1 MKQSPIFTVLGLGP
15 SGTVAAHRAAQRG
28 LEVVGIDP
36 RGVNAPSTVGLWA
49 SQLPRWFPREAVASR
64 FRPALITPAGTRI
77 LTSEYVV
84 LSPGW
89 EQVLDG
95 FEVVR
100 EKAWPGVGMK
110 YSLSFDGNRE
120 NPTIQQRI
128 SALKSWFRPNPDEQ
142 VSVILDESS
151 SPGQLSHLLVSVPQV
166 TMKAHQVAYGMV
178 VPENAVP
185 DTQRQGVLMDFSPL
199 PGYTDSNPVTFSYRI
214 PLGDGTW
221 LIEETILATTGDPA
235 TLLPHLE
242 EKNSDRLQHLG
253 ISGEHILRSEVV
265 VFPLGPRR
273 LPDDRPRTRLGLALS
288 MIPFLKG
295 AWLDLRFLAGPWNGR
310 GIPGEAHIGGT
321 AGWIH
326 PATGYSVGT
335 VLAHTDAMLDRVL
348 NGETPTPKSWRINHL
363 LRTLGLNII
372 LRLSASQYRE
382 FFTIVLGLPEKDLL
396 DYLTCT
402 NPWVTARVMVR
413 IILREFRSSPS
424 TALAV
429 FRHLPAALIKKP

>member
-1 MKQSPIFTVLGLGP
+1 
-15 SGTVAAHRAAQRG
+15 
-28 LEVVGIDP
+28 
-36 RGVNAPSTVGLWA
+36 
-49 SQLPRWFPREAVASR
+49 
-64 FRPALITPAGTRI
+64 
-77 LTSEYVV
+77 
-84 LSPGW
+84 
-89 EQVLDG
+89 
-95 FEVVR
+95 
-100 EKAWPGVGMK
+100 
-110 YSLSFDGNRE
+110 
-120 NPTIQQRI
+120 
-128 SALKSWFRPNPDEQ
+128 
-142 VSVILDESS
+142 
-151 SPGQLSHLLVSVPQV
+151 
-166 TMKAHQVAYGMV
+166 
-178 VPENAVP
+178 
-185 DTQRQGVLMDFSPL
+185 
-199 PGYTDSNPVTFSYRI
+199 
-214 PLGDGTW
+214 
-221 LIEETILATTGDPA
+221 
-235 TLLPHLE
+235 
-242 EKNSDRLQHLG
+242 
-253 ISGEHILRSEVV
+253 
-265 VFPLGPRR
+265 
-273 LPDDRPRTRLGLALS
+273 
-288 MIPFLKG
+288 MIPVLQG